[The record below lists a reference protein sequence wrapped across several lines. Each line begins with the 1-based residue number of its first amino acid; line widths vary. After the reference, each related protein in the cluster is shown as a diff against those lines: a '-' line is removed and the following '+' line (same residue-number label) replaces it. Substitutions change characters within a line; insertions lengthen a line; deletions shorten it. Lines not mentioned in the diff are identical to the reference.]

1 MWVNVLSVVLALVLT
16 AQPVLAG
23 WLSWAS
29 AGCTLVGV
37 GAAVFGGPGTGQVV
51 GGALGIVQL
60 VGLATDIVI
69 TVFDR
74 PRGNR
79 ARAAAGNAHA
89 AFLPQ
94 GIAFLDAEFQHLPL
108 QGDNTDP
115 LVNAAND
122 MIDVCNAML
131 ADARNGADVAQIDF
145 DLFMLSL
152 AVDRVADEFQALGFE
167 DLQFTQADLDG
178 IRQAIG
184 ENGLPQFEVQM
195 LQDAGM
201 SENFIS
207 ALQDYMAQT
216 DLSISTAS
224 ISISEFLRETA

>member
-1 MWVNVLSVVLALVLT
+1 
-16 AQPVLAG
+16 
-23 WLSWAS
+23 
-29 AGCTLVGV
+29 
-37 GAAVFGGPGTGQVV
+37 
-51 GGALGIVQL
+51 VQL

-69 TVFDR
+69 TVLDR
-74 PRGNR
+74 PLGSR

-94 GIAFLDAEFQHLPL
+94 GVAFLDAEFQHLPL

-178 IRQAIG
+178 IR
-184 ENGLPQFEVQM
+184 
-195 LQDAGM
+195 
-201 SENFIS
+201 
-207 ALQDYMAQT
+207 
-216 DLSISTAS
+216 
-224 ISISEFLRETA
+224 